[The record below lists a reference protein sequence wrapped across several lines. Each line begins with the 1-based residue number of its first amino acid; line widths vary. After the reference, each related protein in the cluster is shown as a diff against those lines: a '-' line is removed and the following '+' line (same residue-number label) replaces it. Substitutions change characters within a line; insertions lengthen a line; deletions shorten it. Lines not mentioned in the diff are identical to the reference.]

1 VHLDSS
7 ENTYL
12 AFNLLVSKEPGNL
25 YRHIIR
31 YMAWPQ
37 IERFKKHK
45 ALAHCRDVAN
55 NILSFRQAWKGVSG
69 IYKITFLPFR
79 LFSYYGSS
87 VDLGA
92 RFKYHYY
99 NGPKQNNFLGLFLK
113 VFGWSFFS
121 ITVVETCPRNRGN
134 RGSVALGNTLC
145 PIAQ

>member
-1 VHLDSS
+1 
-7 ENTYL
+7 
-12 AFNLLVSKEPGNL
+12 
-25 YRHIIR
+25 
-31 YMAWPQ
+31 MAWPQ

-45 ALAHCRDVAN
+45 ALAHCRDVPN